1 MRRLLLCSGIYGKK
15 SAIEGLRRF
24 AADRRPD
31 AILFAGGIL
40 SPERQTVPCST
51 SPWGL
56 TPEDERF
63 AFEFGAALG
72 ALGVFSAVIPESNF
86 APDDQFCRLAMAV
99 ELEFPNVHLAHATVV
114 ETHDLAVCGLGIAIA
129 EQALMRED
137 SYSRVKAEYFLRA
150 LRSSDKPRKVL
161 LLPEPP
167 PGPLGGPKGNAV
179 VGDLIDWLGPSL
191 CVVSGPT
198 ERRGL
203 QRIASTLV
211 VNPGHLADG
220 SAAWLDWSRGE
231 EVEFLDGM
239 IGAVRREKSP

>member
-40 SPERQTVPCST
+40 SPERQTVPRSEGL
-51 SPWGL
+51 WGL

-72 ALGVFSAVIPESNF
+72 ALGVFSAVIPEPNF
-86 APDDQFCRLAMAV
+86 VPEDQFCRLAMAV
-99 ELEFPNVHLAHATVV
+99 ELEFPNVHVAHAMLV
-114 ETHDLAVCGLGIAIA
+114 EAHDLAVCGLGAAIA

-137 SYSRVKAEYFLRA
+137 SYSRVRAQYFLRA
-150 LRSSDKPRKVL
+150 LRSSEKPRKVL

-167 PGPLGGPKGNAV
+167 PGPLGGPDGNV
-179 VGDLIDWLGPSL
+179 LVGDLIDWLRPSL
-191 CVVSGPT
+191 CVVAGPT

-203 QRIASTLV
+203 QRIASTLI

-220 SAAWLDWSRGE
+220 SAAWLDWDRSGDDQ
-231 EVEFLDGM
+231 VEFCTTDASL
-239 IGAVRREKSP
+239 RR